1 MLSSMVFC
9 IGTVEN
15 ITIKV
20 FDLGNFVRKTLKK
33 YVLYN
38 TDNEN
43 GRIITLSHSYNRTNN
58 CLIVKIERKFE
69 RITVIWITVKKRLLV
84 C

>member
-43 GRIITLSHSYNRTNN
+43 GRIITLN
-58 CLIVKIERKFE
+58 CLIVRIEQKFE
-69 RITVIWITVKKRLLV
+69 HISVIWITVKKRLLV

>member
-1 MLSSMVFC
+1 MVFC
-9 IGTVEN
+9 IGTVID

-20 FDLGNFVRKTLKK
+20 FDLGNFVRKARKK
-33 YVLYN
+33 YVLDN

-43 GRIITLSHSYNRTNN
+43 GRIITLN

-69 RITVIWITVKKRLLV
+69 RITVIWITVKKLLLV